1 MRAHIQL
8 PQGYRLIK
16 RFDLVHQHGQLRT
29 VAALS
34 LALLVASILV
44 GVALQPQDGRFFD
57 RYFLLKL
64 LAAFA
69 GSAAYIVLHEAVHG
83 VLMWLI
89 SRKKPNF
96 GFSLMYAY
104 AGSPVYFGK
113 IAYLLIAIAPVAL
126 WTPLLW
132 QLALL
137 VPSGWFWAV
146 WAVQALNLSG
156 AAGDVYMFACMLRK
170 PRTVLVQ
177 DSGTAMLVYDV
188 V

>member
-1 MRAHIQL
+1 MRAHTKL
-8 PQGYRLIK
+8 PQGYRLVT
-16 RFDLVHQHGQLRT
+16 RFDLVHQRGQLRM
-29 VAALS
+29 VSALS
-34 LALLVASILV
+34 LALLTVSILL
-44 GVALQPQDGRFFD
+44 GIALQPQDSSFFD
-57 RYFLLKL
+57 RFFLLKL
-64 LAAFA
+64 LSAFA
-69 GSAAYIVLHEAVHG
+69 GAAAYIVLHEAVHG

-89 SRKKPNF
+89 SRKKPSF

-104 AGSPVYFGK
+104 AGSQVYFGK
-113 IAYLLIAIAPVAL
+113 SVYLLIAIAPVML

-177 DSGTAMLVYDV
+177 DSGTAMMVYDAV
-188 V
+188 

>member
-1 MRAHIQL
+1 M
-8 PQGYRLIK
+8 
-16 RFDLVHQHGQLRT
+16 HQRGQLRT
-29 VAALS
+29 IAALS
-34 LALLVASILV
+34 LALLAASILLGAV
-44 GVALQPQDGRFFD
+44 LQPQDGSFFD
-57 RYFLLKL
+57 RYFLWKL
-64 LAAFA
+64 LAALA

-83 VLMWLI
+83 MLMWLM
-89 SRKKPNF
+89 SRKKPSF

-104 AGSPVYFGK
+104 AGSRAYFDK
-113 IAYLLIAIAPVAL
+113 SAYLLIALAPVGL

-156 AAGDVYMFACMLRK
+156 AAGDVYMFARMLRK

-177 DSGTAMLVYDV
+177 DSGTAMLVYDAV
-188 V
+188 